1 MLELDK
7 LKQEREQAY
16 DVWFERWWKK
26 EDIEGQIKARNAKGY
41 TNLWISFF
49 NGLDDYTRNRLL
61 DIRFE
66 DKVKAKLPGFVVQ
79 NNKQELPFT
88 GRAYIKGL
96 VIRWK

>member
-1 MLELDK
+1 MLDLDK

-49 NGLDDYTRNRLL
+49 NGQDDYTRNRMQ
-61 DIRFE
+61 DIRFK
-66 DKVKAKLPGFVVQ
+66 DKVESKLPGFVVKDT
-79 NNKQELPFT
+79 KQKLPFSGVT
-88 GRAYIKGL
+88 HAKGL
-96 VIRWK
+96 DIRWK